1 MLTLRATL
9 ACTDRARV
17 ALAAC
22 LLVLAPVI
30 SIAAESNLL
39 RPPAQD
45 ELIDFGHSVAADGDW
60 VAVGA
65 PAENEATG
73 AVYLFDCPQLACA
86 SGVRVRSP
94 DPEDK
99 SSFGAAVAL
108 SGSRLAVGS
117 PERDDGEVDIF
128 RLQAGEWIHEERLVA
143 FDGDNNDRFGA
154 AVALV
159 GDQLLVGAPRA
170 DNQAGSA
177 YVFVR
182 DQSGWTQV
190 QRLDALDSSP
200 GDRFGSSVAL
210 TATRAWVGAPL
221 RDPDAE
227 GPAYA
232 RGAVTAFVRTGG
244 SWQASATLMPAD
256 SADGDLFGWSLGLA
270 ADHGVIGAPGAAA
283 RRGKA
288 VVMLPMGPGWSESS
302 TLEAPQS
309 VAGTRFGWSVAA
321 TAESLIVGAAFAG
334 ATSEARCGAVFEFLP
349 DGAMGWTA
357 EPLRARGAQPFG
369 LIGWAVAATADSVL
383 ATAPTLG
390 PSGSVLRFEQ
400 QVTVFVD
407 GYEGGAPGCE

>member
-1 MLTLRATL
+1 MSIRRPPVS
-9 ACTDRARV
+9 CTRRRHV
-17 ALAAC
+17 ALTAC
-22 LLVLAPVI
+22 LWLLAPIPGV
-30 SIAAESNLL
+30 AAESNLL
-39 RPPAQD
+39 RPPAQE

-73 AVYLFDCPQLACA
+73 AVYLFECLQLACA
-86 SGVRVRSP
+86 SGVRVGSP

-108 SGSRLAVGS
+108 SGNRLAVGS

-128 RLQAGEWIHEERLVA
+128 RLQAGEWVHEERLVA
-143 FDGDNNDRFGA
+143 FDGDSDDRFGA
-154 AVALV
+154 ALALV

-170 DNQAGSA
+170 NGQAGSA
-177 YVFVR
+177 YAFAR

-210 TATRAWVGAPL
+210 TASRAWVGAPL
-221 RDPDAE
+221 RDPDGD

-232 RGAVTAFVRTGG
+232 RGAVTAFVRSGG
-244 SWQASATLMPAD
+244 SWQASATLVPAD

-270 ADHGVIGAPGAAA
+270 AEHGVIGAPGAAE

-302 TLEAPQS
+302 TLQAPQPG
-309 VAGTRFGWSVAA
+309 VGNRFGWSVAA
-321 TAESLIVGAAFAG
+321 TADSLIVGAAFAG
-334 ATSEARCGAVFEFLP
+334 ATSEVRCGALFEFLP

-369 LIGWAVAATADSVL
+369 LIGWAVAASADSVL
-383 ATAPTLG
+383 AAAPTLG